1 MIHVLGIDTSCD
13 DSCVA
18 IINDEH
24 KILSNVVSSQT
35 EFHRHFGGIVPEV
48 ASRKHLEYLP
58 SVLDQALKDAHL
70 TLRDVDLVTVT
81 QGPGLLGS
89 LLLGMCLAKTIALVG
104 DKPLLGVNHLEGH
117 LFAIRLEYPEIQP
130 PFVALIVSGGHTE
143 IIAVEDWGKYYLLG
157 STRDD
162 AAGEAYDKISK
173 FLNLGYPG
181 GPIIDHLSEGAQ
193 SNRFHFSAGLEDD
206 GTLDFSF
213 SGLKTA
219 VVRCYSRLGEEEKKD
234 KELIRDLV
242 ASFQES
248 AVRVL
253 VNKTFRALEMKGF
266 SQIVVGGGVAANR
279 HLRRKMKEEGEKRG
293 VRVFFPSLSLC
304 TDNGAMI
311 AACGLFHWK
320 KGERDSWDM
329 EPDPRLP
336 LVSTE

>member
-1 MIHVLGIDTSCD
+1 M
-13 DSCVA
+13 
-18 IINDEH
+18 
-24 KILSNVVSSQT
+24 
-35 EFHRHFGGIVPEV
+35 
-48 ASRKHLEYLP
+48 
-58 SVLDQALKDAHL
+58 
-70 TLRDVDLVTVT
+70 
-81 QGPGLLGS
+81 
-89 LLLGMCLAKTIALVG
+89 
-104 DKPLLGVNHLEGH
+104 
-117 LFAIRLEYPEIQP
+117 
-130 PFVALIVSGGHTE
+130 ALIVSGGHTE
-143 IIAVEDWGKYYLLG
+143 IIAAEDWGKYYLLG

-266 SQIVVGGGVAANR
+266 SQIVVGGGVCSQSSSAKENER
-279 HLRRKMKEEGEKRG
+279 RRRKKRSTG
-293 VRVFFPSLSLC
+293 FLSFSFSL
-304 TDNGAMI
+304 
-311 AACGLFHWK
+311 H
-320 KGERDSWDM
+320 
-329 EPDPRLP
+329 
-336 LVSTE
+336 